1 MAIVAHPRIRSL
13 LLDDDVD
20 TYIIS
25 DTDDTIQFFA
35 GGAEIAEFDAAE
47 ITFNSAS
54 AATDFKVLTDGSVA
68 AISVDAGVNAGKGSV
83 TLGYTANPDG
93 NNRAWL
99 KVYPPALTTA
109 AGKSTSLVSIQP
121 DYVLTMNGTV
131 PVAATL
137 QLEEPNLSGSPTTAA
152 TLYIKDAP
160 TEGGTNNAAIYVAA
174 GDVILGGDID
184 LGDDQQIRFG
194 DADDALLDFDG
205 SRLLLQVPNEQP
217 FAIENTTEGS
227 KARFSQQTKN
237 TQGVSTSA
245 VEIMDFE
252 APGSDGML
260 CMVVGHLNTGADT
273 AFLDLLLCPE
283 EASGTP
289 VVIASTNTRGTPAAR
304 TYSIGLERQL
314 KLLVA
319 ANTYD
324 VSVHCISGAPSPL

>member
-1 MAIVAHPRIRSL
+1 MTLPVYTPTKRTL
-13 LLDDDVD
+13 LLDVDAD

-25 DTDDTIQFFA
+25 DTDDEIQFFA

-160 TEGGTNNAAIYVAA
+160 TEGGTNNAAIYILAGDISMNGTSYLKLPIHDTDGTVEGSLWYDASEDKLKFKTAA
-174 GDVILGGDID
+174 GVETI
-184 LGDDQQIRFG
+184 
-194 DADDALLDFDG
+194 
-205 SRLLLQVPNEQP
+205 
-217 FAIENTTEGS
+217 
-227 KARFSQQTKN
+227 
-237 TQGVSTSA
+237 TS
-245 VEIMDFE
+245 
-252 APGSDGML
+252 S
-260 CMVVGHLNTGADT
+260 
-273 AFLDLLLCPE
+273 
-283 EASGTP
+283 
-289 VVIASTNTRGTPAAR
+289 
-304 TYSIGLERQL
+304 
-314 KLLVA
+314 
-319 ANTYD
+319 
-324 VSVHCISGAPSPL
+324 